1 MADPARLNLDQDLSL
16 LRQLELDLFHRE
28 GPALLLEGGLFE
40 RLGEFG
46 CHLLLRGEI
55 ESVRSRDQGLGVKR
69 VDDDD
74 DEGEGKEEKR
84 GRRRNLFRSLSFR
97 YLRSTSR
104 YIYILRPSQAVNL
117 LLLNNSV

>member
-1 MADPARLNLDQDLSL
+1 MP
-16 LRQLELDLFHRE
+16 
-28 GPALLLEGGLFE
+28 
-40 RLGEFG
+40 
-46 CHLLLRGEI
+46 LLLRGEI

-69 VDDDD
+69 GDDD
-74 DEGEGKEEKR
+74 DEGGGKEEKR

-104 YIYILRPSQAVNL
+104 YIYIYILRPSQAVNL